1 MGNRT
6 PKLSDMKAMCV
17 HNMLSTGSNVMA
29 CPGGN
34 SSSWCSCEATNAMK
48 RDRMGKRNKGRETN
62 ELFEDIVEDVKGE
75 DGEHGGCAG
84 WK

>member
-1 MGNRT
+1 
-6 PKLSDMKAMCV
+6 
-17 HNMLSTGSNVMA
+17 
-29 CPGGN
+29 
-34 SSSWCSCEATNAMK
+34 MK